1 MCLAEDQRPVERF
14 LPQGADHLL
23 ADRVRL
29 GACGGLLSTRMPASA
44 NTASNA
50 SVNCPPRS
58 LMMKL
63 QAAGTFGRV
72 HQEVGGCL
80 GGPGG
85 VGVRGDSKQAG
96 APGTV
101 PDQDQGVDAREQDAD
116 HMGEVEREDAVGLGA

>member
-23 ADRVRL
+23 ADRVRP

-63 QAAGTFGRV
+63 QAAGTFARV

-80 GGPGG
+80 GGP
-85 VGVRGDSKQAG
+85 
-96 APGTV
+96 
-101 PDQDQGVDAREQDAD
+101 
-116 HMGEVEREDAVGLGA
+116 VGLEYAIVAVTCFFSQQPGAVTRRSCAARKLDRVVDLLVSSARLER